1 MPNLQGIRRRI
12 RSVKNM
18 RQITKAMK
26 LVSASKLKRAQN
38 SITAARPY
46 AKKLRELLTN
56 LVTSAGEYKH
66 PLMEQHED
74 NYYTVVVVTT
84 DKGLCGALNTNL
96 LKIALQFIR
105 ENPGKKIDFITI
117 GRKGRDFVRRRNF
130 LLKKEYIGLVSK
142 AVSYSQASEI
152 GNEITKQFS
161 EEQEGSPRPDKVFL
175 LYNEF
180 SSALQQKQ
188 IFQQLL
194 PVGSQ
199 GDSNEGNA
207 KEGAAKEGA
216 IDYFYEQSPEE
227 ILSTLLP
234 LYIDTQLFTAIL
246 DSVAS
251 EHGARMTAMDSAS
264 KNASEL
270 IDKLTLGMNRVRQAA
285 ITRDII
291 EVVSGAAAQ

>member
-1 MPNLQGIRRRI
+1 
-12 RSVKNM
+12 M

-38 SITAARPY
+38 NITAARPY
-46 AKKLRELLTN
+46 ARKLRELLTN
-56 LVTSAGEYKH
+56 LVASAGEYKH

-74 NYYTVVVVTT
+74 NYYTIVVVTT

-96 LKIALQFIR
+96 LKLALQFIR
-105 ENPGKKIDFITI
+105 ENPGKKIDFVTI
-117 GRKGRDFVRRRNF
+117 GRKGRDFARRRNF
-130 LLKKEYIGLVSK
+130 LIKKEYIGLVSK
-142 AVSYSQASEI
+142 TVSYSQASEI

-161 EEQEGSPRPDKVFL
+161 EEQEGSARPDKVFL

-194 PVGSQ
+194 PVGNQ
-199 GDSNEGNA
+199 TEA
-207 KEGAAKEGA
+207 TEAKEGA

-234 LYIDTQLFTAIL
+234 LSIDTQIFTAIL

-291 EVVSGAAAQ
+291 EVVSGAAAAQ

>member
-1 MPNLQGIRRRI
+1 
-12 RSVKNM
+12 M

-46 AKKLRELLTN
+46 ARKLRELLTN

-74 NYYTVVVVTT
+74 NYYTIVVVTT

-96 LKIALQFIR
+96 LKLALQFIR
-105 ENPGKKIDFITI
+105 ENPGKKIDFVTI
-117 GRKGRDFVRRRNF
+117 GRKGRDFARRRNF
-130 LLKKEYIGLVSK
+130 LIKKEYIGLVSK
-142 AVSYSQASEI
+142 TVTYSQASEI
-152 GNEITKQFS
+152 GNEIAKQFS
-161 EEQEGSPRPDKVFL
+161 EEQEGSARPDKVFL

-194 PVGSQ
+194 PVGNQ
-199 GDSNEGNA
+199 TEA
-207 KEGAAKEGA
+207 PEGAAKEGA

-234 LYIDTQLFTAIL
+234 LSIDTQIFTAIL

-291 EVVSGAAAQ
+291 EVVSGAAAAQ